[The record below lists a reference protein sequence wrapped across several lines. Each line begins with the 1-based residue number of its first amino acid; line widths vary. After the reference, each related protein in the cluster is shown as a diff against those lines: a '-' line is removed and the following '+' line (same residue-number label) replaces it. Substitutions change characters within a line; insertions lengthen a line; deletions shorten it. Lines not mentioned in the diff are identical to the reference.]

1 VNVYISE
8 EIRWAAKYP
17 FDSRSRELLELI
29 AYDVSEY
36 TEDDLRFLLDK
47 AYERASKALDHKYR
61 LMWDNDYQEL
71 VTFYLALL
79 IIRGVEEDYIY
90 RVFSDT
96 EARRAY
102 DLLREEEDK
111 NIISIANNLGF
122 QVEAEKN
129 GKFRLSYVE
138 FIKVSRDLSAI
149 HWKLYNFKVE
159 SGRVYLNKRNLARL
173 CSQRIKEV
181 IYEMIKNIPSVPEFI
196 QSYSNR
202 LKKDKEK
209 MLRKIEKYDFS
220 DMGEERFPPCIKW
233 LMSRIGGGLSHPGR
247 FTLVTFLHR
256 IGYDTEDIINIFR
269 RVPDFNERLTRYQVE
284 HILGMKGSRIE
295 YSVPSCKKI
304 KSYGF
309 CFPDEDCRY
318 IRHPLQ
324 YLIKLKK
331 REKHD

>member
-1 VNVYISE
+1 
-8 EIRWAAKYP
+8 
-17 FDSRSRELLELI
+17 
-29 AYDVSEY
+29 
-36 TEDDLRFLLDK
+36 
-47 AYERASKALDHKYR
+47 
-61 LMWDNDYQEL
+61 
-71 VTFYLALL
+71 
-79 IIRGVEEDYIY
+79 
-90 RVFSDT
+90 
-96 EARRAY
+96 
-102 DLLREEEDK
+102 
-111 NIISIANNLGF
+111 
-122 QVEAEKN
+122 
-129 GKFRLSYVE
+129 
-138 FIKVSRDLSAI
+138 
-149 HWKLYNFKVE
+149 VE